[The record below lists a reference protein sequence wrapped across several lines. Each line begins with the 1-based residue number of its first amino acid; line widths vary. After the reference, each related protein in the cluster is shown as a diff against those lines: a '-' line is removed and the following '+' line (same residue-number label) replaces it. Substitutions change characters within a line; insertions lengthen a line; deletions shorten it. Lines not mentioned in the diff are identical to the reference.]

1 MKVTVSVKGRFHAF
15 NLAWELQRLSCLRR
29 LITSYPVFETVKY
42 GIDKDKIQSLL
53 TFEIMERSWRKFP
66 GLLKRACDVRYFLCE
81 HYDRAASHLI
91 PDNSDIFVGW
101 SSFSL
106 HSIRRSKQRGIK
118 TVLERGSSH
127 IQFQNEI
134 LREEYNHFGVKG
146 ELTHPKIVEKEIA
159 EYAEADY
166 ISVPSMY
173 VKQTFLDRGYP
184 EGKIIHVPYGVDL
197 KNFRRIPKQDNI
209 FRVIHC
215 GALTLRKGVHYL
227 LQAFSELSLPNTEL
241 WLIGAIS
248 QEIKPFLALYASDK
262 TRHLGPFPQA
272 NLFKYYSQG
281 SVFCLAS
288 IEEGLA
294 MVQAQ
299 AMACGLPVICT
310 TNTGGADIIRD
321 GVDGFVVPIR
331 DVNALK
337 EKLLYLYKNP
347 EFRLAMGDSAQ
358 DRVAAGFSWSDYG
371 MRMCNQ
377 YNDILSQTVL
387 AGR

>member
-1 MKVTVSVKGRFHAF
+1 MNVTVSVKGRFHAF
-15 NLAWELQRLSCLRR
+15 NLAGELQRLSCLSG
-29 LITSYPVFETVKY
+29 LITSYPVFEAVKY
-42 GIDKDKIQSLL
+42 GIDKGKVQSLL
-53 TFEIMERSWRKFP
+53 SFEILERLWNRFP
-66 GLLKRACDVRYFLCE
+66 GLIKSSCDLRYLICE
-81 HYDRAASHLI
+81 HYDHAASKLI
-91 PDNSDIFVGW
+91 PEDSDIFVGW

-106 HSIRRSKQRGIK
+106 HSLRHSKMRGLK

-134 LREEYNHFGVKG
+134 LREEYDRFGVKG
-146 ELTHPKIVEKEIA
+146 ELPHPKVVEKELA

-197 KNFRRIPKQDNI
+197 KNFRRIPKQDNT

-227 LQAFSELSLPNTEL
+227 LQAFAELTLPDVEL
-241 WLIGAIS
+241 WLIGTIS
-248 QEIKPFLALYASDK
+248 QEIKPFLARYASDK
-262 TRHLGPFPQA
+262 IRLFGPLPQA

-337 EKLLYLYKNP
+337 EKLVYLYKNP
-347 EFRLAMGDSAQ
+347 EFRRAMGESAHN
-358 DRVAAGFSWSDYG
+358 RVVAGFSWGDYG
-371 MRMCNQ
+371 TRMCHI
-377 YNDILSQTVL
+377 YSGILS
-387 AGR
+387 